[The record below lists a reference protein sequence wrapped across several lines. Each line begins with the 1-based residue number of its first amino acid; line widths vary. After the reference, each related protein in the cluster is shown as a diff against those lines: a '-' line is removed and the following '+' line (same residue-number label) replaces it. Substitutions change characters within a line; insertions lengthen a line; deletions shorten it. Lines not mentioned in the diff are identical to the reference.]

1 MDWEY
6 VPMEDAETR
15 GAPMLCGV
23 PSFGMVG
30 PVAVRFLVEHLKM
43 RPVGGFQSDALPP
56 TTVAWE
62 GVVTGPIQVF
72 ALPHGQ
78 AGKVLVLNSDVAIEP
93 EAMMAVARAI
103 CDWASKAGVQMLI
116 GLEGYGDEAEAAK
129 DVRVA
134 SNHAGEAV
142 ARKLAATPVHATF
155 TGFNAALL
163 TRANRAKV
171 PAVGLFAPVESEEE
185 DAAAAA
191 RLLKLVS
198 PLVHGVNL
206 APSDLVKKAEQV
218 QTTLRAHKAQQAQQ
232 ARRLQDQV
240 DRGYV

>member
-6 VPMEDAETR
+6 VPLEDAPTK
-15 GAPMLCGV
+15 GASLLCGV

-72 ALPHGQ
+72 APPKG
-78 AGKVLVLNSDVAIEP
+78 AGKLLVLNSDVAIEP
-93 EAMMAVARAI
+93 GAMMAVARAI
-103 CDWASKAGVQMLI
+103 TDWAAKAGVATLI
-116 GLEGYGDEAEAAK
+116 GLEGYGDEEPVPT

-134 SNHAGEAV
+134 SNHAGEAL
-142 ARKLAATPVHATF
+142 AKKLKATPVHATF

-171 PAVGLFAPVESEEE
+171 PALGLFAPVESEEE

-191 RLLKLVS
+191 RLLKLVA
-198 PLVHGVNL
+198 PLVPGASL

-218 QTTLRAHKAQQAQQ
+218 QATLRAHKAQQAQQ
-232 ARRLQDQV
+232 AKRLQDQV